1 MRLKG
6 TMGSR
11 LRCWPTD
18 LAPGQC
24 KQLVK
29 HVLWPLRGNGGPCH
43 EHSAECGEALH
54 SRWTRAGVDGALPP
68 ASRQARAAAAPRPC
82 RRTTPAP
89 RRCRRRC
96 RACTTHSM
104 LVRPPWCRA
113 RSVPRP
119 ACAPHT
125 ELSRIMSSRAVQP
138 VRPCSHCNNR
148 YLSPRRSTVCARAG
162 GFSSS
167 QGMLAL
173 QQQAAMMQAAA
184 SAAALDPFGA

>member
-1 MRLKG
+1 MLYSKESSMRLKG

-82 RRTTPAP
+82 RRTMPAP
-89 RRCRRRC
+89 RRRRRRC

-104 LVRPPWCRA
+104 LVSPPPPPGAAPAA
-113 RSVPRP
+113 RRGPHVHSIRSCLASCPAGLCSLSGPAHIVITGIIPRG
-119 ACAPHT
+119 AQ
-125 ELSRIMSSRAVQP
+125 LS
-138 VRPCSHCNNR
+138 
-148 YLSPRRSTVCARAG
+148 ARA
-162 GFSSS
+162 
-167 QGMLAL
+167 Q
-173 QQQAAMMQAAA
+173 AA
-184 SAAALDPFGA
+184 SAARRACWRCSSRRP